1 MSIAKQKIVPCLWYD
16 DQAAEAAKFYV
27 SVFKNSK
34 IGRTSYYS
42 DEGKEIHGHDASKVL
57 TVEFELDGQKFLGL
71 NGGPMFKFTEAVSFQ
86 IFCEDQKEID
96 YYWEK
101 LRDGGGQESQCGWLK
116 DRFGL
121 SWQVVWRKLPD
132 MLLDKDRSK
141 VDRVFKAFMPMKKFD
156 VATLEKAYAG

>member
-86 IFCEDQKEID
+86 VFCEDQREID

-101 LRDGGGQESQCGWLK
+101 LREGGGQESQCGWLK

>member
-1 MSIAKQKIVPCLWYD
+1 M
-16 DQAAEAAKFYV
+16 
-27 SVFKNSK
+27 
-34 IGRTSYYS
+34 
-42 DEGKEIHGHDASKVL
+42 
-57 TVEFELDGQKFLGL
+57 
-71 NGGPMFKFTEAVSFQ
+71 
-86 IFCEDQKEID
+86 FCEDQREID

-101 LRDGGGQESQCGWLK
+101 LREGGGQESQCGWLK